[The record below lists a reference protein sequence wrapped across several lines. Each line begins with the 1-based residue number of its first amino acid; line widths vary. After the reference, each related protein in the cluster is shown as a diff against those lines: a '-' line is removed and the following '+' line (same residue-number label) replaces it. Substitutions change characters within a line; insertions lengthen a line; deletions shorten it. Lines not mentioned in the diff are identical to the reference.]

1 MTAKRDLKA
10 RIRARQEKTGESY
23 TAARAH
29 VLREQAA
36 LFATSPAAPASPDR
50 LEAVVLKIGARNAR
64 LRLLGERSELTFRSR
79 DFWRLIPGQIV
90 TLHLTRRWTFGR
102 DACASGRFVQAR
114 VDLAKLGLE
123 PLPLVDRGILSG
135 YPYSDPDAVPDTYAQ
150 LEEHFSPKPR
160 HSYEFDG
167 IAFGERPDAEG
178 GENLTNTAAMYLQ
191 DGDYQTAR
199 ELVMEELHRDL
210 RILDAHSVL
219 GRIAFDHDPA
229 RALQHYEMGA
239 RIGELSLPRDFDGYL
254 PWGMLHNRPYL
265 RCLHGMGL
273 CLWRL
278 ERYAAARAIFERML
292 ALNPGDNQGA
302 RFCLED
308 VMEGRRWE
316 ETV

>member
-29 VLREQAA
+29 VLREQA
-36 LFATSPAAPASPDR
+36 LLLGTTSADPAPPDR
-50 LEAVVLKIGARNAR
+50 LEAAVLKIGARSAR
-64 LRLLGERSELTFRSR
+64 LRILGERSEITFRSS
-79 DFWRLIPGQIV
+79 DFWDLVPGQIA
-90 TLHLTRRWTFGR
+90 TLVLTRRWTFGR
-102 DACASGRFVQAR
+102 DNCASGRVVQAR
-114 VDLAKLGLE
+114 VDLAKLGLT
-123 PLPLVDRGILSG
+123 PLPLVDQGMLTQADL
-135 YPYSDPDAVPDTYAQ
+135 SDPSDVPDTYAQ
-150 LEEHFSPKPR
+150 LEERFAPKPR
-160 HSYEFDG
+160 HSYEFDA
-167 IAFGERPDAEG
+167 IAFGERPDVPG
-178 GENLTNTAAMYLQ
+178 GENLTNTAGMYLE

-210 RILDAHSVL
+210 RILDAHAVL
-219 GRIAFDHDPA
+219 GRLAFDHHPA

-254 PWGMLHNRPYL
+254 PWGFLYNRPYL

-302 RFCLED
+302 RFCLEE
-308 VMEGRRWE
+308 VMEERRWE
-316 ETV
+316 EAV